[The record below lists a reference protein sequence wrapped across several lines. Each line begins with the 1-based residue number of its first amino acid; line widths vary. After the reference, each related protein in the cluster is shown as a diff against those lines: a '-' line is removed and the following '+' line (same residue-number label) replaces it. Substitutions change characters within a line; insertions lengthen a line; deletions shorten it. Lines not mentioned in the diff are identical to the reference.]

1 MTGCTRRQ
9 STEPIGKRRL
19 FNARSPGF
27 GPQIPL
33 AMFLVLVI
41 LLLVAMELTDT
52 RINVEKQR
60 IEDSLVTSVLAS
72 LCADGP
78 TLYHENTGDEEGDP
92 PILVTDSPDKAYERF
107 MDCMKKNFDANQI
120 MRFGDELRLKRFVV
134 YDVREDK
141 VTITEYGPYGKTGQS
156 VGDLGLVKA
165 PNGVPIRETS
175 AYAEISFMV
184 KGLSDRQ
191 LEETDQCL
199 CRLTHDYRPEP

>member
-1 MTGCTRRQ
+1 M
-9 STEPIGKRRL
+9 
-19 FNARSPGF
+19 
-27 GPQIPL
+27 
-33 AMFLVLVI
+33 I

-52 RINVEKQR
+52 RINVQKQR

-78 TLYHENTGDEEGDP
+78 TLYHDNTGDEEGDP
-92 PILVTDSPDKAYERF
+92 PVLVTDSPDKAYERF
-107 MDCMKKNFDANQI
+107 MECMSNNFDANKIAQ
-120 MRFGDELRLKRFVV
+120 FGDELRLKRFVV

-156 VGDLGLVKA
+156 IGNLGLVKA
-165 PNGVPIRETS
+165 PNGVTIRETS

-199 CRLTHDYRPEP
+199 CRLTHDYKEGA

>member
-1 MTGCTRRQ
+1 MTSSIRRQ
-9 STEPIGKRRL
+9 SIEKIRESRL
-19 FNARSPGF
+19 LKTRSSGF

-41 LLLVAMELTDT
+41 LLLVTMEITDT
-52 RINVEKQR
+52 RMNVQKQR

-78 TLYHENTGDEEGDP
+78 TLYHDNTGDEEGAP

-107 MDCMKKNFDANQI
+107 MDCMSKNFDANKIAQ
-120 MRFGDELRLKRFVV
+120 FGEELRLKRFVV

-141 VTITEYGPYGKTGQS
+141 VSITEYGPYGKTGES
-156 VGDLGLVKA
+156 IGNLGFVKA
-165 PNGVPIRETS
+165 PNGVTIQETS

-199 CRLTHDYRPEP
+199 CRLTHDYKEGA